1 MPILG
6 LAFSFHISG
15 SRSHFEGEARS
26 NVTVRSP
33 YLSVVLVLGFLDRGI
48 SRIGSQPDV
57 STRKL
62 SQHGNHVGVLK
73 RKGRCRVLG
82 IGIDHMRRHVISRK
96 IKEGH
101 VIRHMTNLGASE
113 DYTSRRDLESS
124 EIQHVISKMFRD
136 ERRIAT
142 KSTIAKRVLSEGSCM
157 CSIEK
162 Q

>member
-1 MPILG
+1 M
-6 LAFSFHISG
+6 SG
-15 SRSHFEGEARS
+15 VGCRDRSCETSHDQFRDFNE
-26 NVTVRSP
+26 
-33 YLSVVLVLGFLDRGI
+33 D
-48 SRIGSQPDV
+48 
-57 STRKL
+57 
-62 SQHGNHVGVLK
+62 
-73 RKGRCRVLG
+73 
-82 IGIDHMRRHVISRK
+82 
-96 IKEGH
+96 H
-101 VIRHMTNLGASE
+101 VIRHVTCLGASE